1 MEMDIFTE
9 LAAMFPDAGSRLKE
23 KELMSE
29 YTTFRLGGPAD
40 CLFLPSGISELKS
53 VLEFAANNK
62 IIVTLLGRGSN
73 VIISDSGIRGL
84 TIMISEHMSSIV
96 CEGSTLI
103 AEAGASL
110 AALSGTA
117 ANSSLCGLEFAS
129 GIPGA
134 VGGGVMMNAGA
145 YDGCLADS
153 LIWTEYL
160 DENNELKRLE
170 ADQHEF
176 GYRSSF
182 FTGSSKVIVRSAFE
196 LKPGSYDSII
206 TKMADLAARR
216 RTSQPLEKPSAGSA
230 FKRPVGHY
238 AGKLISDCGLK
249 GYTYGGAGVSEKHA
263 GFIVNLGSASAS
275 DVLAVFCH
283 VQRIVFKE
291 TGVLLEPEVRFAG
304 DWNGDLSVLTGCH
317 SI

>member
-1 MEMDIFTE
+1 MSMNIFAE
-9 LAAMFPDAGSRLKE
+9 LTAIFPEAGNRLKE
-23 KELMSE
+23 NEKMSE

-40 CLFLPSGISELKS
+40 CLFLPSGTGELQRALAFASEH
-53 VLEFAANNK
+53 K
-62 IIVTLLGRGSN
+62 IVVTLLGRGSN
-73 VIISDSGIRGL
+73 VVVSDRGIRGL
-84 TIMISEHMSSIV
+84 TVMISEHMGSI
-96 CEGSTLI
+96 ERAGSTLV
-103 AEAGASL
+103 ADAGASL
-110 AALSGTA
+110 ASLAGTA
-117 ANSSLCGLEFAS
+117 ANSSLSGLEFAS

-145 YDGCLADS
+145 YDGSLADC

-160 DENNELKRLE
+160 DENNELKKLM

-182 FTGSSKVIVRSAFE
+182 FMGSSKVIVRSAFN
-196 LKPGSYDSII
+196 LKQGRYEDIVE
-206 TKMADLAARR
+206 KMADLAARR
-216 RTSQPLEKPSAGSA
+216 RASQPLEKPSAGSA
-230 FKRPVGHY
+230 FKRPVGYY

-249 GYTYGGAGVSEKHA
+249 GYVHGGAGVSEKHA
-263 GFIVNLGSASAS
+263 GFIVNLGSATAS

-283 VQRIVFKE
+283 VQRTVYNE

-304 DWNGDLSVLTGCH
+304 DWSGDLSVLAGCH